1 MASINGGLLALI
13 ILLGIGSCVLL
24 ILGFSNIHSSLHK
37 DSQEQVMQVAAPWHK
52 QPKVL
57 FGVNNVVL
65 ALLLFLLLLL
75 VTLASQIAQLIVA
88 GLVVLTLVLSITLV
102 VLTIKAAM
110 SASKYASYQQ
120 NQREDE

>member
-13 ILLGIGSCVLL
+13 IFLGIGSCVLL
-24 ILGFSNIHSSLHK
+24 ILGFSNIHSSLHG
-37 DSQEQVMQVAAPWHK
+37 DSQEQVMQVTAPWHK

-65 ALLLFLLLLL
+65 AFLLFFLLLL
-75 VTLASQIAQLIVA
+75 VTLASQIAQLIVV
-88 GLVVLTLVLSITLV
+88 GLVVLTLALSITLV

-110 SASKYASYQQ
+110 SASKKGSYQQ
-120 NQREDE
+120 SQQEDK

>member
-13 ILLGIGSCVLL
+13 IFLGIGSCVLL
-24 ILGFSNIHSSLHK
+24 LLGFSNIHASLHE
-37 DSQEQVMQVAAPWHK
+37 DSQEQVMQVTVPWHK

-57 FGVNNVVL
+57 FGVNNVVF

-88 GLVVLTLVLSITLV
+88 GLVVLALAFSITLV

-110 SASKYASYQQ
+110 SASKYVTYQQ
-120 NQREDE
+120 NQRKDK